1 MDGGKFATRVAGA
14 ERLSLMEL
22 VKEVKN
28 LKDVI
33 YMNVGEP
40 DFSTPPHIINAAIKA
55 LKKGYT
61 HYTPD
66 EGIEDLRRAIIEKER
81 ERINYELDIDNVL
94 ITSGATGALFSAIMS
109 VINPGDEVI
118 VQSPWYPGYQRCV
131 KMAEGKLIGILQ
143 REEMDYQLDIDEL
156 NEKINQKTKAIIVV
170 SPNNPTGGVL
180 SRETLKAIA
189 DLAEDHDLKVIFDEV
204 YEKFVYKGSFESI
217 ASIPN
222 IMERTVIV
230 NSFSKT
236 YAMTGWRIGYT
247 IGPKEWITQ
256 MCKVTTAMNLC
267 ASSIAQYAALKA
279 LTSSQRCVE
288 NMVKEYSK
296 RRKVVAEELKK
307 VRGLNFTI
315 PKGSFYFFP
324 KISAELGMTEM
335 EFAKYLI
342 EKARVVVS
350 PGYPFFGPDGR
361 NHFRIAYTIPI
372 SKIREAF
379 KRIRSVLN

>member
-1 MDGGKFATRVAGA
+1 MNEGKFATRVARA

-22 VKEVKN
+22 VKETKN

-40 DFSTPPHIINAAIKA
+40 DFPTPPHIINAAIKA

-66 EGIEDLRRAIIEKER
+66 EGIEDLRRAVVEKEC
-81 ERINYELDIDNVL
+81 ERVNYELDINNVL

-109 VINPGDEVI
+109 LINPGDEVI

-156 NEKINQKTKAIIVV
+156 NEKITQKTKAIIIA

-204 YEKFVYKGSFESI
+204 YEKFVYEGSFESI

-222 IMERTVIV
+222 IMERTVII
-230 NSFSKT
+230 N
-236 YAMTGWRIGYT
+236 
-247 IGPKEWITQ
+247 
-256 MCKVTTAMNLC
+256 
-267 ASSIAQYAALKA
+267 
-279 LTSSQRCVE
+279 SSQRL
-288 NMVKEYSK
+288 M
-296 RRKVVAEELKK
+296 
-307 VRGLNFTI
+307 
-315 PKGSFYFFP
+315 P
-324 KISAELGMTEM
+324 
-335 EFAKYLI
+335 
-342 EKARVVVS
+342 
-350 PGYPFFGPDGR
+350 
-361 NHFRIAYTIPI
+361 
-372 SKIREAF
+372 
-379 KRIRSVLN
+379 